1 MNAHR
6 IFAFAIT
13 LGIVAILGAGCAKKT
28 IDVMPDGATKSD
40 RSDKDTSWQDSSAA
54 QEPQT
59 RNLAED
65 QLRAQQMAQAQ
76 SEVGNMIFF
85 PFDSYEL
92 DQTGK
97 DVLTAKAESLKKYP
111 QFTIN
116 IEGHC
121 DERGTSEY
129 NLALGERRAKVA
141 QEYLNQLGVPA
152 TRMNI
157 VSFGKER
164 PFVQGHDEA
173 AWAKNRRD
181 EFKIIE

>member
-1 MNAHR
+1 MNAQR
-6 IFAFAIT
+6 IFGFALM
-13 LGIVAILGAGCAKKT
+13 LGLVAILGAGCAKKT
-28 IDVMPDGATKSD
+28 IDVMPEGATKSD
-40 RSDKDTSWQDSSAA
+40 RSDKDTGWQDSTGA
-54 QEPQT
+54 QDS
-59 RNLAED
+59 RSGSLSED
-65 QLRAQQMAQAQ
+65 QLRAQQREQAQ
-76 SEVGNMIFF
+76 REVGNMVFF

-141 QEYLNQLGVPA
+141 QEFLSQLGIA
-152 TRMNI
+152 DTRMNI

-164 PFVQGHDEA
+164 PFVQGHDEM
-173 AWAKNRRD
+173 AWSKNRRD
-181 EFKIIE
+181 EFKILE